1 VPTTLNDRPDPR
13 RRLLLGAAALA
24 LAAPAA
30 AQFTDP
36 KLTHSLTEL
45 KPPKPAPDFTLKD
58 MDGKPHSLKDYRGR
72 VLLVNFW
79 ATWCP
84 PCRREMPSMERLQ
97 QHFKGKS
104 FSVLA
109 INQQEDAD
117 RIFEFTGA
125 LRPAPSFPILLDGDT
140 KVATAYGVKGLP
152 VSFVLDG
159 QGRITHRAI
168 GGREFDHPELIAT
181 LAALLKP
188 A

>member
-1 VPTTLNDRPDPR
+1 MRATPNDTPDRR

-36 KLTHSLTEL
+36 KLTHSLTEI
-45 KPPKPAPDFTLKD
+45 KPPKSAPDFKLKD
-58 MDGKPHSLKDYRGR
+58 LDGKPYQLKDFRGR
-72 VLLVNFW
+72 VLLLNFW

-97 QHFKGKS
+97 QHFKDRP
-104 FSVLA
+104 FSVVA

-117 RIFEFTGA
+117 RVFEFTGA
-125 LRPAPSFPILLDGDT
+125 LRPSPSFPILLDADT

-152 VSFVLDG
+152 VSFLLDS

-168 GGREFDHPELIAT
+168 GGREFDHPEVIARIE
-181 LAALLKP
+181 ALLEQP
-188 A
+188 